1 MKKSEV
7 KQLIKEWILE
17 NKENVNEISPE
28 LFKRATDISHERGQ
42 DERTVKMGQTFF
54 NKFKGKPLIGG
65 VINDIWYTK
74 PQQGSWEEV
83 GIKVE
88 YSFPNAEV
96 VPDSLKY
103 SNLYYDVKKDEWDI
117 TDEIT
122 RADARLLSLIS
133 QHINP
138 ETRYKSG
145 GEGFRIKGY
154 GMSEN
159 SEKDKSGLPFALAAN
174 IVKYGQP
181 QTPKGAKKTDLTKKQ
196 EKKMKKTAE
205 KLKKSL
211 KEEAP
216 VLDSY
221 MFFQNLK
228 TIKSCVDQ
236 MLEIDHRLI
245 DSVLNDGHNWAEDH
259 IATSK
264 DDIEEVFNFL
274 VSKKIPMKVGEE
286 LKGGQKKLD
295 VAEPKGKITK
305 ADFDALR
312 AKKKKK

>member
-17 NKENVNEISPE
+17 NKENVDEISPE
-28 LFKRATDISHERGQ
+28 LFKKATDISRERGQ
-42 DERTVKMGQTFF
+42 DQRTVKMGQTFF
-54 NKFKGKPLIGG
+54 NKFKGKPLMGG
-65 VINDIWYTK
+65 VIEDIWYTK
-74 PQQGSWEEV
+74 PQQGDYEEV
-83 GIKVE
+83 GVKVKH
-88 YSFPNAEV
+88 SFPNAEV

-103 SNLYYDVKKDEWDI
+103 DYLYYDVWFDEWKI

-122 RADARLLSLIS
+122 RADARLLSLIA

-211 KEEAP
+211 KENSEK
-216 VLDSY
+216 Y
-221 MFFQNLK
+221 MFFQNLE
-228 TIKSCVDQ
+228 TIKNAVEE
-236 MLEIDHRLI
+236 MLSLNPDEIDAILA
-245 DSVLNDGHNWAEDH
+245 NGHDWASDH
-259 IATSK
+259 ISTSK
-264 DDIEEVFNFL
+264 DDVQEVRDFL
-274 VSKKIPMKVGEE
+274 LNNKAPMGEE

-312 AKKKKK
+312 AMKKKK